1 MAIRSQKSLSSV
13 NIWPG
18 YVDVL
23 ATLLIVTIFTVMIS
37 TITQLY
43 FNDVIG
49 EKTSE
54 ISELDKKIFEIGKNL
69 SMVTKEREK
78 LNEEN
83 SLLQS
88 SIKNLNNKILIF
100 KRDIDKL
107 KKKIKKSNWN

>member
-37 TITQLY
+37 TIAQRY

-54 ISELDKKIFEIGKNL
+54 ISELDKKIFEIGKAL
-69 SMVTKEREK
+69 SG
-78 LNEEN
+78 
-83 SLLQS
+83 
-88 SIKNLNNKILIF
+88 IKCKIIFQHNILITGLVVSLATLNQFIF
-100 KRDIDKL
+100 K
-107 KKKIKKSNWN
+107 